1 STGAHELSPDEAD
14 ALLRLAKTVADSS
27 RDRRAA
33 PLTCYLAGQIL
44 AGEDDPQARVARI
57 RALADE
63 LDECTRRA
71 SGRSRTAAS
80 GQHDPRPRRR
90 IRGRDVAHGA

>member
-1 STGAHELSPDEAD
+1 MSEARQPYEAVTARVSRSTGAHELSPDEAD
-14 ALLRLAKTVADSS
+14 ALLRLAKVVADSS
-27 RDRRAA
+27 GDRRAA

-63 LDECTRRA
+63 LDE
-71 SGRSRTAAS
+71 
-80 GQHDPRPRRR
+80 
-90 IRGRDVAHGA
+90 